1 MATVQSTSTATD
13 PFAAI
18 NAAGK
23 SATASTS
30 AVADQQDRFL
40 KLLVT
45 QLKNQDPL
53 NPMDNAQMT
62 SQLAQMSTVSGIEK
76 LNATLNSLVDSVGN
90 SQSMQAADMIGKSVL
105 VPGSQLAL
113 SNGVAYA
120 GINLA
125 AAADQVD
132 RDRHREEKG
141 IEGPFDGS
149 EHERNETELR
159 LELIGGAGRL
169 PDVLRFGVALV
180 PDLAEENST
189 RDLRMRRLQSIACEP
204 AVLQGGEDSIVLGRD
219 DGAGD
224 GSLRR
229 RQRHHGSL

>member
-125 AAADQVD
+125 AAADQVTLTILD
-132 RDRHREEKG
+132 RTGNVIQTQKLGAQAAGVLDIG
-141 IEGPFDGS
+141 WDGMTDAGTKAADGTYKFTVDAVQGG
-149 EHERNETELR
+149 NAVTVDALQ
-159 LELIGGAGRL
+159 IGT
-169 PDVLRFGVALV
+169 VSALV
-180 PDLAEENST
+180 RSKSGFLLDLGA
-189 RDLRMRRLQSIACEP
+189 
-204 AVLQGGEDSIVLGRD
+204 LGTVD
-219 DGAGD
+219 FKNVQQI
-224 GSLRR
+224 L
-229 RQRHHGSL
+229 